1 MAACNTVSMVVFA
14 SVPLAQLAGVLSV
27 PYLLGVALAAGTAKV
42 FFSVAYRSYLPVLVE
57 REHLLAANTRLQGS
71 ESAAQVGGPGLA
83 GVLAAVFGPVSGIL
97 ADAVSFGVSALCL
110 RAIRQRE
117 AKPAAAARVRLR
129 TQVAEGLRFVAADP
143 YLRTLVAFGA
153 VSNLALDGYASIQV
167 VFLARDL
174 DAGPG
179 TIGLVLAVAEVG
191 GVVGALL
198 IGRLATRFGTARA
211 FLLCEAFA
219 APAMLIGPAGG
230 LLCFVVAG
238 VAVSGGL
245 VGSNVVAGAFRQ
257 GYCPPELFGR
267 ITACSAVVN
276 YGTIPLGGLLGGIL
290 GQTLGVRETM
300 VVMGAVQLA
309 ALAIPVFS
317 PVRPLRDFPQRQGER
332 DLV

>member
-1 MAACNTVSMVVFA
+1 
-14 SVPLAQLAGVLSV
+14 
-27 PYLLGVALAAGTAKV
+27 
-42 FFSVAYRSYLPVLVE
+42 
-57 REHLLAANTRLQGS
+57 
-71 ESAAQVGGPGLA
+71 
-83 GVLAAVFGPVSGIL
+83 
-97 ADAVSFGVSALCL
+97 
-110 RAIRQRE
+110 
-117 AKPAAAARVRLR
+117 
-129 TQVAEGLRFVAADP
+129 
-143 YLRTLVAFGA
+143 
-153 VSNLALDGYASIQV
+153 
-167 VFLARDL
+167 
-174 DAGPG
+174 AGPG
-179 TIGLVLAVAEVG
+179 TIGLVLAVSEVG

-230 LLCFVVAG
+230 LVCFVIAG
-238 VAVSGGL
+238 VAVSAGL
-245 VGSNVVAGAFRQ
+245 VASNVVAGAFRQ

-300 VVMGAVQLA
+300 LVMGAVQLA

-317 PVRPLRDFPQRQGER
+317 PLRPLRDFPQRQGER